1 MKHFSFQEF
10 ERSETAYRHGIDNTA
25 PEGARRNIAVLV
37 DRVLDPLR
45 EAWSKPLTVTSG
57 YRCPELNKIVGGAK
71 TSHHLRGMAADIST
85 GNRVENRRLFQ
96 MVLDLKLPF
105 TQLIDEKNFAWVHI
119 SLDPADVKH
128 QVLRL

>member
-45 EAWSKPLTVTSG
+45 EAFGKPIYVTSG
-57 YRCPELNKIVGGAK
+57 YRCPRLNAAVGGVANSNHMK
-71 TSHHLRGMAADIST
+71 GLAADIRAT
-85 GNRVENRRLFQ
+85 GKYQIDREGNRRLY
-96 MVLDLKLPF
+96 DLARQLRLPVKE
-105 TQLIDEKNFAWVHI
+105 LLWEKGGSWIHI
-119 SLDPADVKH
+119 SLDPAK
-128 QVLRL
+128 L

>member
-45 EAWSKPLTVTSG
+45 EAWGKPIYVTSG
-57 YRCPELNKIVGGAK
+57 YRCPRLNAAVGGVANSNHMK
-71 TSHHLRGMAADIST
+71 GLAADIRAT
-85 GNRVENRRLFQ
+85 GKYQIDREGNRRLY
-96 MVLDLKLPF
+96 DLARSLRLPVKE
-105 TQLIDEKNFAWVHI
+105 LLWEKGGSWIHI
-119 SLDPADVKH
+119 SLDPAK
-128 QVLRL
+128 L